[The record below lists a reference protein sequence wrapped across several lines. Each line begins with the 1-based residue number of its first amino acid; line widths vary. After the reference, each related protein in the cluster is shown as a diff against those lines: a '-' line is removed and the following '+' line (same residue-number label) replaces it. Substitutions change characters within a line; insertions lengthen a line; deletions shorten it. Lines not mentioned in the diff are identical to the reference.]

1 MYFERE
7 EGGQNGNYPRSNFRM
22 QRHFLFFLLFTYKSF
37 FRNFVMKKKMSLYI
51 RIKVKFTFKFNLY
64 FIICMDIVVK
74 LFV

>member
-1 MYFERE
+1 METIRDTDHQIFVC
-7 EGGQNGNYPRSNFRM
+7 NVIFV
-22 QRHFLFFLLFTYKSF
+22 FSF
-37 FRNFVMKKKMSLYI
+37 FFYIQKLFQKFCDEKKMSLYI

>member
-7 EGGQNGNYPRSNFRM
+7 GGRAEWKLSEIKFSYA
-22 QRHFLFFLLFTYKSF
+22 TSF
-37 FRNFVMKKKMSLYI
+37 FVFSSFYIQKLFQKFCDEKKISLYI